1 MYARRKKDRRGFG
14 GRTSFPILT
23 EGGSL
28 VEEERRSIPDRRLGN
43 IHLEL
48 ADPIGHG
55 FPECIADRPF
65 YLSGKKNC

>member
-1 MYARRKKDRRGFG
+1 MHTRRKKDRRGFD
-14 GRTSFPILT
+14 GRTLFPLLT
-23 EGGSL
+23 KGGFL

-48 ADPIGHG
+48 ADPNGHG
-55 FPECIADRPF
+55 FPGCMADRPF